1 MLSIERIF
9 RLYHTCMIYKSF
21 LLRSFNKSIGHI
33 QICHCRIFNWRIF
46 SACSFHTYC
55 CCRNYNVSTFYFRLH
70 STTGSDS
77 DKSIR
82 SAAIQLF
89 HCNGR
94 WWATNTG
101 WRYTDLHSI
110 QCSCISDIF
119 PVVCDQHR
127 IIKILCNLYTS
138 FRISRK
144 DHITAHFTFCHL
156 NMILSVYIFWVI
168 FHNHPILFVF
178 TWNIGCH
185 CLTILLINAF
195 KTVQQDFMF
204 WWAESIY
211 IIYKNYYSIFL
222 LLWL

>member
-1 MLSIERIF
+1 MYNRILKTQLLSLLICQYQQTGTHPRPEFTGYDEKCRGFHFRSKTSHSFPGFPFIDQLITCRHCFRLMLSIERIF

-94 WWATNTG
+94 
-101 WRYTDLHSI
+101 
-110 QCSCISDIF
+110 
-119 PVVCDQHR
+119 
-127 IIKILCNLYTS
+127 
-138 FRISRK
+138 
-144 DHITAHFTFCHL
+144 
-156 NMILSVYIFWVI
+156 
-168 FHNHPILFVF
+168 
-178 TWNIGCH
+178 
-185 CLTILLINAF
+185 
-195 KTVQQDFMF
+195 
-204 WWAESIY
+204 
-211 IIYKNYYSIFL
+211 
-222 LLWL
+222 